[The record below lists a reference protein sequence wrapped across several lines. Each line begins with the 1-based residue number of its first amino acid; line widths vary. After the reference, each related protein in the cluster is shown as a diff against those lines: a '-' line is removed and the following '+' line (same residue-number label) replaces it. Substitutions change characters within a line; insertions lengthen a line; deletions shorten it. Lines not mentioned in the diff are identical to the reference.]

1 MSLVPAALG
10 LVVGMALFARVDQA
24 RFRRIVF
31 AILFVSGLVL
41 VVRG

>member
-1 MSLVPAALG
+1 
-10 LVVGMALFARVDQA
+10 MALFARIDHV